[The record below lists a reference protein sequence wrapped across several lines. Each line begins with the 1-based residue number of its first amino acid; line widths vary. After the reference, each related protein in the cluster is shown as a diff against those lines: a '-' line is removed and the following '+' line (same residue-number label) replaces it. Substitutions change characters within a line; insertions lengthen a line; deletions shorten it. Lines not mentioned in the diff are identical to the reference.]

1 MLNGRIRAG
10 VMQAATHLDE
20 RANPF
25 LLPGIVVRT
34 TPSFRFPL
42 ARVKL
47 ERDHNGRWVY
57 FDRLVNVS

>member
-1 MLNGRIRAG
+1 
-10 VMQAATHLDE
+10 MQAATHLDE